1 VRYLPQSSDPR
12 LLAGRGTLDG
22 GVALQVRDDLALV
35 QSVGFITPVVDDPY
49 SFGAVAAADALSG
62 LYAKGAKPVLALN
75 LVGFPSRTLPMSTLG
90 EILRGG
96 GDKATEAGALVL
108 GGHSLD
114 DPEPKYGMAVTGLV
128 DPRGLVTNAGG
139 KDGDLLLLTKPL
151 GSGIAATAID
161 QRLASPGLVDLVVA
175 LMSELNRKA
184 SEAMVEIGVDGCTEV
199 SGFGL
204 LGHLHEMAR
213 ASGLSAVVDLER
225 VPVLDEV
232 WDLVR
237 QGTVPEGTHNNHRYL
252 QGRVDWGNATR
263 DEQLVLSDSQVS
275 GGLLIACPRERGQ
288 ALLERLDA
296 AGVLGAVLGHL
307 ETGSAGR
314 IVLQRG
320 R

>member
-1 VRYLPQSSDPR
+1 M
-12 LLAGRGTLDG
+12 DG
-22 GVALQVRDDLALV
+22 GVALQIRDDLALV

-139 KDGDLLLLTKPL
+139 RDGDLLLLTKPL

-161 QRLASPGLVDLVVA
+161 QRLASPGLVDLVVD

-199 SGFGL
+199 SGLGL

-252 QGRVDWGNATR
+252 QGRVDWGKASR

-288 ALLERLDA
+288 ALLDRLDA

-307 ETGSAGR
+307 ETGAAGR
-314 IVLQRG
+314 IVVKRG
-320 R
+320 RQRWHRAPY

>member
-1 VRYLPQSSDPR
+1 M
-12 LLAGRGTLDG
+12 DG
-22 GVALQVRDDLALV
+22 GVALQIRDDLALV

-139 KDGDLLLLTKPL
+139 RDGDLLLLTKPL

-161 QRLASPGLVDLVVA
+161 QRLASPDLVDLVVA

-199 SGFGL
+199 SGLGL

-237 QGTVPEGTHNNHRYL
+237 QGTVPEGTYNNHRYL
-252 QGRVDWGNATR
+252 QGRVDWGKASR

-288 ALLERLDA
+288 ALLDRLDA

-307 ETGSAGR
+307 ETGAAGR
-314 IVLQRG
+314 IVVKRG